1 LLSEQGMTPRT
12 RAGRLAI
19 VAALGVAF
27 VSLYVRDFMELG
39 RVWLRD
45 DNYSHGV
52 LVVPVIAYLVWSRR
66 ARLATLELAP
76 SNVGL
81 LVILASLAALLVGT
95 AGVEFFLMRTSA
107 VGVLAGTIVFVAGW
121 RWLRALLFPLSL
133 TALIIPVPPVLF
145 YQAAFPLQLLAT
157 KFGVGALELLQIPVY
172 REGNIITLTH
182 TTLEVTEACSGIR
195 SLVSLFSLAVL
206 YGYFKDGRPAAVVTI
221 AVSSIPIAILANGFR
236 IAGTGIAAHAID
248 PVVATGFFH
257 SFSGWAVFMTSF
269 VMLMLVA
276 KLVAPR
282 PAILTTQPESLP
294 A

>member
-1 LLSEQGMTPRT
+1 MTSGT
-12 RAGRLAI
+12 RLRGYAA
-19 VAALGVAF
+19 VAALGAAF
-27 VSLYVRDFMELG
+27 AGLYVHDFIELG
-39 RVWLRD
+39 RIWLRD
-45 DNYSHGV
+45 DNYSHGILV
-52 LVVPVIAYLVWSRR
+52 LPVMAYLVWSRR
-66 ARLATLELAP
+66 AQLSALELAP
-76 SNVGL
+76 SNLGL
-81 LVILASLAALLVGT
+81 LIVLPSLAALLIGT

-107 VGVLAGTIVFVAGW
+107 VGVVTGTIVFVAGW

-133 TALIIPVPPVLF
+133 TALIIPIPPVLF

-157 KFGVGALELLQIPVY
+157 KFGVGALELFQIPVY

-206 YGYFKDGRPAAVVTI
+206 YGYFKDGRPAAVTAI
-221 AVSSIPIAILANGFR
+221 ALSSIPIAILANGFR

-282 PAILTTQPESLP
+282 PAIATAQPESSL